1 MGLHL
6 AGFDVTGVD
15 ILPLN
20 VQPGLF
26 EPPRDWYPFEFRQGD
41 ALKAD
46 LRGFDLIW
54 ASPPCQRYSSATR
67 QSGNQNDHPDLV
79 EPVRAMLIASSVPYV
94 IENVV
99 GAPLIDPVML
109 CGSMFGLR
117 VIRHRLFEASFPIAN
132 LPEHRHDGSLVTGE
146 YVTVAGTGG
155 VPAWTYK
162 EREARGLP
170 RYMPDEMDVET
181 WKAAMGIDWNMS
193 REGVVQA
200 IPPAYSEFIGRAA
213 LAAMERAA

>member
-6 AGFDVTGVD
+6 AGFDVVGVD

-79 EPVRAMLIASSVPYV
+79 EPVRAMLIASGVPYV

-99 GAPLIDPVML
+99 GAPL
-109 CGSMFGLR
+109 
-117 VIRHRLFEASFPIAN
+117 
-132 LPEHRHDGSLVTGE
+132 
-146 YVTVAGTGG
+146 AGNGG

-170 RYMPDEMDVET
+170 RYMPDEMDLET

-200 IPPAYSEFIGRAA
+200 IPPTYSEFIGRAA

>member
-6 AGFDVTGVD
+6 AGFDVVGVD

-54 ASPPCQRYSSATR
+54 ASPPCQAFTAYKRRAGHVAPRDNLIPVVREMLVAT
-67 QSGNQNDHPDLV
+67 GT
-79 EPVRAMLIASSVPYV
+79 PYV

-99 GAPLIDPVML
+99 GAPLIDPVTL
-109 CGSMFGLR
+109 CGSMFGLDVR
-117 VIRHRLFEASFPIAN
+117 RHRIFESSFPIKQLECNHSDNPRFAPAGNRTN
-132 LPEHRHDGSLVTGE
+132 LRS
-146 YVTVAGTGG
+146 TVEVG
-155 VPAWTYK
+155 VWRIP
-162 EREARGLP
+162 L
-170 RYMPDEMDVET
+170 ET
-181 WKAAMGIDWNMS
+181 QHKAMGIDWMS
-193 REGVVQA
+193 LEALSQS